1 MLRLVH
7 AFCEATPMLLL
18 QVHIFLK
25 DADLESANEL
35 LGVTPEPTIDEPSG
49 KCMISHK
56 EINKNCLIIKEVYY
70 YF

>member
-25 DADLESANEL
+25 DADLENENEL

-49 KCMISHK
+49 
-56 EINKNCLIIKEVYY
+56 INYLKSFHITFK
-70 YF
+70 

>member
-25 DADLESANEL
+25 DADLENANEL

-49 KCMISHK
+49 K
-56 EINKNCLIIKEVYY
+56 
-70 YF
+70 